1 MKKKRKKKKGKLQA
15 NSRLGRMNESGPG
28 VGSAKVW
35 GVWGGKWRRLSS
47 MMVASWGRERD
58 HCKLARPSAKPIIR
72 TQDERRGG
80 GRQPRL
86 SGGGAG
92 SWFGRSAA
100 NLLRTFNKHTPGRL
114 QGGRFDLLGVWY
126 LFCIFFKEENK
137 NSANWQ
143 RGETRSSRKCRNT
156 NVNVIC
162 S

>member
-1 MKKKRKKKKGKLQA
+1 MASIEFDDGCQLGARK
-15 NSRLGRMNESGPG
+15 
-28 VGSAKVW
+28 
-35 GVWGGKWRRLSS
+35 
-47 MMVASWGRERD
+47 RERD

-72 TQDERRGG
+72 KQDERRGG
-80 GRQPRL
+80 GGREGGRQPGL

-126 LFCIFFKEENK
+126 IFCIFFKEENK

-143 RGETRSSRKCRNT
+143 RRGETRSSRKCRNT